1 MMFKQSRFDAS
12 FALKCALFFL
22 ASAVFSWGLQAK
34 LSLYNAPQ
42 SPSVTTIAKLSTE
55 KHSAQTMASL
65 EAHKSLFGAPQILAL
80 VTLAASIK
88 AQWSPSF
95 RFYQVEVDSCRPCR
109 RDLQDP
115 DLMRRPPPALA

>member
-1 MMFKQSRFDAS
+1 MFKHPRFGAS

-22 ASAVFSWGLQAK
+22 ASAIFSWGLQAK

-42 SPSVTTIAKLSTE
+42 SPSVTTVAKLLTE
-55 KHSAQTMASL
+55 KRSAQTMASL
-65 EAHKSLFGAPQILAL
+65 EAHESLCGAPQILEL

-88 AQWSPSF
+88 AQRSPSL
-95 RFYQVEVDSCRPCR
+95 RLYQVAVDSCRPCR